1 MRYGLIESMRRS
13 YPVALMCRV
22 FNVSESGFHARRT
35 RPPCER
41 ERENARLEVEIL
53 AAHQR
58 TRETY
63 SAKRLHHDLADHN
76 VQTTVYRVRTLRK
89 KLGLRC
95 KQKLKFKV
103 TTDSKHN
110 LPVAPNILNREF
122 TVNAPGK
129 VWVSDITY
137 ILTDEGWLYL
147 AGVKD
152 LFNGELVGYAMNE
165 RMTRHLVI
173 QALFRATANKHPDK
187 GLIAHSDRGSQYCAH
202 DYQDLLQQF
211 GMIASMSRKGDCY
224 DNAPMESFWGI
235 LKTELVHHRKFKTR
249 QQAIQEITEYIE
261 IFYNR
266 QRKQKRLGYLSPA
279 QFTQQYY
286 ANLLAA

>member
-1 MRYGLIESMRRS
+1 MKYDLIESMRQS
-13 YPVALMCRV
+13 YPIVLMCQV
-22 FNVSESGFHARRT
+22 LDVSESGFHGQSS
-35 RPPCER
+35 RPLCKR
-41 ERENARLEVEIL
+41 KRENARLEIEIL

-63 SAKRLHHDLADHN
+63 SAKRLYHDLVDHG
-76 VQTTVYRVRTLRK
+76 VQTTPYRVRTLRK
-89 KLGLRC
+89 KLNLCC
-95 KQKLKFKV
+95 KQKLKFKA
-103 TTDSKHN
+103 TTDSRHN
-110 LPVAPNILNREF
+110 LPVAPNILNRVF
-122 TVNAPGK
+122 TVTAPGK

-137 ILTDEGWLYL
+137 IPTGEGWLYL

-187 GLIAHSDRGSQYCAH
+187 GLIAHSDQGSQYCAH
-202 DYQDLLQQF
+202 DYQNLLQQF

-224 DNAPMESFWGI
+224 DNAPMESFWGT
-235 LKTELVHHRKFKTR
+235 LKTELVHHRRFKTR

-266 QRKQKRLGYLSPA
+266 QRKQEKLGYLSPA
-279 QFTQQYY
+279 QFSQQYY

>member
-1 MRYGLIESMRRS
+1 
-13 YPVALMCRV
+13 MCRV
-22 FNVSESGFHARRT
+22 FDVSESGFHARKA
-35 RPPCER
+35 RPPCDL
-41 ERENARLEVEIL
+41 ERENERLEIEIL
-53 AAHQR
+53 AAHRR

-63 SAKRLHHDLADHN
+63 SAMRLHRDLVDHGI
-76 VQTTVYRVRTLRK
+76 QCTLYRVRTLRK
-89 KLGLRC
+89 KLGLCC

-103 TTDSKHN
+103 TINSKHN
-110 LPVAPNILNREF
+110 LPVAPNIIKREF
-122 TVNAPGK
+122 SVSTPNK

-137 ILTDEGWLYL
+137 IPTDEGWLYL
-147 AGVKD
+147 AGIKD

-165 RMTRHLVI
+165 KMTKSLVMR
-173 QALFRATANKHPDK
+173 ALFHATASKHPDK
-187 GLIAHSDRGSQYCAH
+187 GLIAHSDQGSQYCAH

-235 LKTELVHHRKFKTR
+235 LKTELVHHRRFKTR

-266 QRKQKRLGYLSPA
+266 QRKQERLGYLSPA
-279 QFTQQYY
+279 QFSQRYY

>member
-22 FNVSESGFHARRT
+22 FNVSESGFHARRA

-95 KQKLKFKV
+95 KQELKFKV

-122 TVNAPGK
+122 SVNAPGK
-129 VWVSDITY
+129 VWASDITY

-152 LFNGELVGYAMNE
+152 LFNGEPG
-165 RMTRHLVI
+165 
-173 QALFRATANKHPDK
+173 
-187 GLIAHSDRGSQYCAH
+187 
-202 DYQDLLQQF
+202 
-211 GMIASMSRKGDCY
+211 
-224 DNAPMESFWGI
+224 
-235 LKTELVHHRKFKTR
+235 
-249 QQAIQEITEYIE
+249 
-261 IFYNR
+261 
-266 QRKQKRLGYLSPA
+266 RLCHE
-279 QFTQQYY
+279 
-286 ANLLAA
+286 

>member
-13 YPVALMCRV
+13 YPVALMCRTL
-22 FNVSESGFHARRT
+22 NVSESRLHARRT
-35 RPPCER
+35 RPLCKR
-41 ERENARLEVEIL
+41 KRENTRLEIEIL

-63 SAKRLHHDLADHN
+63 SAKRLHCDLADHG
-76 VQTTVYRVRTLRK
+76 VQTTPYRVRTLRK
-89 KLGLRC
+89 KLNLRC

-103 TTDSKHN
+103 TTDSKHH

-122 TVNAPGK
+122 SVRSPGK

-137 ILTDEGWLYL
+137 IPTDEGWLYL
-147 AGVKD
+147 AGIKD

-165 RMTRHLVI
+165 RMTVKLVM
-173 QALFRATANKHPDK
+173 QALFCATASKHPEK

-202 DYQDLLQQF
+202 DYQKLLKQF
-211 GMIASMSRKGDCY
+211 GLVTSMSRKGDCY

-235 LKTELVHHRKFKTR
+235 LKTELVHHRRFKTR
-249 QQAIQEITEYIE
+249 QQAIQEITE
-261 IFYNR
+261 
-266 QRKQKRLGYLSPA
+266 
-279 QFTQQYY
+279 
-286 ANLLAA
+286 

>member
-1 MRYGLIESMRRS
+1 MRYVLIESVRPIYS
-13 YPVALMCRV
+13 VTLMCRV
-22 FNVSESGFHARRT
+22 LDVSESDFHAWRI
-35 RPPCER
+35 RPPCKR
-41 ERENARLEVEIL
+41 DRENSRLEIEIL

-63 SAKRLHHDLADHN
+63 STKRLHSELTDYG
-76 VQTTVYRVRTLRK
+76 VQTTQYRVRTLRK

-103 TTDSKHN
+103 TTHSKHN
-110 LPVAPNILNREF
+110 LPVASNILNREF
-122 TVNAPGK
+122 SVNAPDK
-129 VWVSDITY
+129 AWVSDITY
-137 ILTDEGWLYL
+137 IFTDEGWLYL

-165 RMTRHLVI
+165 RMTKDLVI
-173 QALFRATANKHPDK
+173 QALFCATAKKYPDK

-202 DYQDLLQQF
+202 DYQKLWKQF
-211 GMIASMSRKGDCY
+211 GMIASMSGKGDCY

-235 LKTELVHHRKFKTR
+235 LKTELAYHRKFKTR

-266 QRKQKRLGYLSPA
+266 QRKQERLGYLSPA
-279 QFTQQYY
+279 EFTQRYY
-286 ANLLAA
+286 ANLAAA